1 MPSATPATDSPWPLG
16 GNGTISRP
24 MSTLLNVPLGIALAA
39 TLAVLLTGIYS
50 MARGG
55 EFNRKYGN
63 TLMRWRV
70 ALQGCAL
77 LILVV
82 VMLLSGRG

>member
-1 MPSATPATDSPWPLG
+1 M
-16 GNGTISRP
+16 NI
-24 MSTLLNVPLGIALAA
+24 LLNVMLAIALAA
-39 TLAVLLTGIYS
+39 TLAVLLSGVYS

-63 TLMRWRV
+63 ILMRWRV

-77 LILVV
+77 LLLVL
-82 VMLLSGRG
+82 VMLFSGRW

>member
-1 MPSATPATDSPWPLG
+1 M
-16 GNGTISRP
+16 ISV
-24 MSTLLNVPLGIALAA
+24 LNVLLGIALAA
-39 TLAVLLTGIYS
+39 TAIVLLSGIYS

-63 TLMRWRV
+63 LLMRWRV

-77 LILVV
+77 LLLVL
-82 VMLLSGRG
+82 VMLFSGRW

>member
-1 MPSATPATDSPWPLG
+1 
-16 GNGTISRP
+16 
-24 MSTLLNVPLGIALAA
+24 MSMLLNVLLGIALAA
-39 TLAVLLTGIYS
+39 TLIVLLSGMYS

-63 TLMRWRV
+63 VLMRWRV

-77 LILVV
+77 LLLVL
-82 VMLLSGRG
+82 VMLFSDRG

>member
-1 MPSATPATDSPWPLG
+1 
-16 GNGTISRP
+16 
-24 MSTLLNVPLGIALAA
+24 MSTLLYVALGIALAA
-39 TLAVLLTGIYS
+39 TAVVLLSGVYS

-63 TLMRWRV
+63 VLMRWRV

-77 LILVV
+77 LLLVL
-82 VMLLSGRG
+82 VMLFANRG

>member
-1 MPSATPATDSPWPLG
+1 MASSPWPVG

-24 MSTLLNVPLGIALAA
+24 MSTLLYVALGIALAA
-39 TLAVLLTGIYS
+39 TAVVLLSGIYS

-77 LILVV
+77 LLLVL
-82 VMLLSGRG
+82 VMLFANRG

>member
-1 MPSATPATDSPWPLG
+1 
-16 GNGTISRP
+16 
-24 MSTLLNVPLGIALAA
+24 MSTLLNVALAIALAG
-39 TLAVLLTGIYS
+39 VLGVLVSGMYS

-63 TLMRWRV
+63 VLMRWRV

-77 LILVV
+77 LLLVLL
-82 VMLLSGRG
+82 MLLSGRG